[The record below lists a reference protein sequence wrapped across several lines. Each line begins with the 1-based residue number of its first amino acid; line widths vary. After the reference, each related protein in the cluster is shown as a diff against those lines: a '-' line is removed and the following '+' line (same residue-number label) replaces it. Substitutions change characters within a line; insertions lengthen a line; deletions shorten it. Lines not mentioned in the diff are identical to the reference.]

1 MKDKKYLYSQDCLNW
16 AILPRADGALMMRAG
31 LLHGRF
37 SGDPSFA
44 YEHTVTLRVGEGDS
58 AHEETTTI
66 EMKEEDRLAAV
77 IGTIDDEVA
86 VVPQGAYMKTPTG
99 VVQQND
105 AFKGLSLGDAQKL
118 QFYMNFREPVQ
129 DNSKDQMSRK
139 VGVNKTLEF
148 LESIEKNIPNGSW
161 SVQLENGSVVVLRS
175 LLWLGYT
182 CYHVP
187 NTKNFG
193 SFYSGTGERNHD
205 LLFML

>member
-1 MKDKKYLYSQDCLNW
+1 MRIWVLSVSESRQNICPAKYGSIRQPYCFRELPPCPILKETLEIHFHMPLLTFCSQDCLNW

-105 AFKGLSLGDAQKL
+105 AFKG
-118 QFYMNFREPVQ
+118 M
-129 DNSKDQMSRK
+129 
-139 VGVNKTLEF
+139 
-148 LESIEKNIPNGSW
+148 
-161 SVQLENGSVVVLRS
+161 
-175 LLWLGYT
+175 
-182 CYHVP
+182 
-187 NTKNFG
+187 
-193 SFYSGTGERNHD
+193 
-205 LLFML
+205 